1 MSAKKQLRLTFP
13 ERQLLLPII
22 DPLDKPSEIG
32 EDPVDVIDLNADEF
46 IVVHGTNCVTLVD
59 PEPREGQFWDGD
71 RWYNIEGLIAR
82 DHDAEIDF

>member
-1 MSAKKQLRLTFP
+1 MQLRLSFP
-13 ERQLLLPII
+13 ERQLLLPLT
-22 DPLDKPSEIG
+22 DPVDQPSNIG
-32 EDPVDVIDLNADEF
+32 EDLVDVVDLNADEF

-71 RWYNIEGLIAR
+71 RWYNTDGLIAH